1 MAGISRVHG
10 GVTSESLHGG
20 YQTTYLL
27 IKDTGNSPFTAD
39 TQATNADG
47 SLAAIVEGGFSKS
60 IRAIQTVATTV
71 FIGPQS
77 DNGFLVGLDGAT
89 AQPTGPAYNSDTTPT
104 VAERIKDVVEA
115 IGGTVTA
122 TVTVKT
128 LTLANFA

>member
-1 MAGISRVHG
+1 MAGIPRVHG
-10 GVTSESLHGG
+10 SVSSETLHGG

-39 TQATNADG
+39 TGGGT
-47 SLAAIVEGGFSKS
+47 SAIVEGGYSKA

-89 AQPTGPAYNSDTTPT
+89 AQPTGPAYNSDATPT

>member
-10 GVTSESLHGG
+10 SVSSETLHGG
-20 YQTTYLL
+20 YQTTYIL

-39 TQATNADG
+39 TGGGT
-47 SLAAIVEGGFSKS
+47 SAIVEGGYSKA
-60 IRAIQTVATTV
+60 IRAIQTIATTV

-89 AQPTGPAYNSDTTPT
+89 AQPTGPAYDSDTTPT
-104 VAERIKDVVEA
+104 VTERVKAVVEA
-115 IGGTVTA
+115 IGVTVTA